1 MADYTT
7 PTGKVRLLIA
17 DLADPPLLSEEVLQ
31 GYLALNESEDAQIGV
46 LRAAADAL
54 DAIATSETLISKK
67 IRTQD
72 LTTDGPAVAADLRKR
87 AAQLRHQAI
96 DKEAELNS
104 FFGVEPLGYP
114 PSHEAEEARW

>member
-17 DLADPPLLSEEVLQ
+17 DLSDPPLLSEEILN
-31 GYLALNESEDAQIGV
+31 GYLGMHDAVDPQIGV

-54 DAIATSETLISKK
+54 DAIATSESLISKK

-72 LTTDGPAVAADLRKR
+72 LSTDGPAVAADLRKR

-96 DKEAELNS
+96 ELEAEQNS
-104 FFGVEPLGYP
+104 FFGVIPLGYP
-114 PSHEAEEARW
+114 HSHEAEEARW